1 MIEKLKMDNTQLD
14 NKTNAQSKA
23 LRRFF
28 AKRVT
33 NQVRLLLD
41 VWRLTNQE
49 NWSHQRLKDLLSANE
64 KLIRYAKH
72 FEEDSHLHLA
82 EEIHHLLVAINKDKV
97 APSSD
102 QLYRL
107 TDLIQTLSETALRKG
122 DFEGDI
128 GSVITPKKPIYIALN
143 DQKQGCKLAR
153 QLEFFGF
160 RTEYC
165 STLEAFNTQM
175 LKRHPA
181 AIVMDVNL
189 NQEAHLGINV
199 IQQVQD
205 RVENTIPTIFYS
217 ENDGDIFT
225 RLKACRAGGIHFH
238 SEDLEMGLVVEEVE
252 AATQNSPASPLR
264 ILVIEDSETQAFAI
278 QTILNNAGM
287 ISLIITDPMLVL
299 DSLETFQPE
308 IIIMDMYMPRCTGME
323 VANVIRQQ
331 EKYVSIPIIYL
342 SAEEDIEKQLHA
354 MSHGGDEFL
363 QKPIKASHLISTLR
377 TKGERARALI
387 SLMVRDSLTG
397 LLNHT
402 RILQALDKEILRAQ
416 ANKTPLCFAM
426 LDIDHFKNIND
437 SYGHPVGDRVIKNL
451 ALLLKQRLRKSDA
464 IGRYG
469 GEEFAIVLS
478 NTNLADAVRICDSIR
493 EHFSQFRHP
502 IEGSEFQVTFSCG
515 VVQLDDD
522 NGEKLTIIADEALYD
537 AKHNGRNQVCSPSLS
552 EQDSS
557 SH

>member
-1 MIEKLKMDNTQLD
+1 METSHLD
-14 NKTNAQSKA
+14 KTNKAQSHA

-49 NWSHQRLKDLLSANE
+49 NWSQQRLEDLMSANE

-72 FEEDSHLHLA
+72 FEELSHLRLA
-82 EEIHHLLVAINKDKV
+82 EEIHQLLDAINESKT

-102 QLYRL
+102 RLFQL
-107 TDLIQTLSETALRKG
+107 TDLIQTLSETALRKS
-122 DFEGDI
+122 DI
-128 GSVITPKKPIYIALN
+128 DSGVTSVITPKKPIYIALN
-143 DQKQGCKLAR
+143 DENQGNKLAR

-165 STLEAFNTQM
+165 QTLEEFNDQM

-181 AIVMDVNL
+181 AIVMDVDLDNEL
-189 NQEAHLGINV
+189 HLGITV
-199 IQQVQD
+199 IQQVQNRLGD
-205 RVENTIPTIFYS
+205 TIPTIFFA
-217 ENDGDIFT
+217 EDEGDIFT
-225 RLKACRAGGIHFH
+225 RLKACRAGGINFH
-238 SEDLEMGLVVEEVE
+238 SGTLDLGRIVEEVE
-252 AATQNSPASPLR
+252 SATHNAPASPLR
-264 ILVIEDSETQAFAI
+264 ILVIEDSKSQAFAF

-287 ISLIITDPMLVL
+287 ITLIITDPMLVL

-308 IIIMDMYMPRCTGME
+308 IIIMDMYMPRCSGME

-342 SAEEDIEKQLHA
+342 SAEEDVEKQLLA

-363 QKPIKASHLISTLR
+363 HKPIKASHLISTLR

-387 SLMVRDSLTG
+387 SLMVKDSLTG

-402 RILQALDKEILRAQ
+402 RVLQALEKEVTRAKK
-416 ANKTPLCFAM
+416 NKTPLCFAM

-437 SYGHPVGDRVIKNL
+437 LYGHPVGDRVIKSL
-451 ALLLKQRLRKSDA
+451 AMFLKQCLRKSDA

-478 NTNLADAVRICDSIR
+478 NTDIVDAVRICDSIR
-493 EHFSQFRHP
+493 DRFAQFRHP
-502 IEGSEFQVTFSCG
+502 VENSEFQVTFSCG
-515 VVQLDDD
+515 VVQMTDQNSD
-522 NGEKLTIIADEALYD
+522 KLTIIADEALYD
-537 AKHNGRNQVCSPSLS
+537 AKHNGRNQICSPAASPG
-552 EQDSS
+552 QDIKN
-557 SH
+557 H